1 MGLRGWAKI
10 PSRLQGQGSSI
21 VGMAMQQRL
30 SGGTF
35 HSRGRHNAGINKVQE
50 CQKAQHNAEVDSKD

>member
-1 MGLRGWAKI
+1 
-10 PSRLQGQGSSI
+10 
-21 VGMAMQQRL
+21 MAMQQRL